1 MSGSRWMGVQRGLR
15 GGRDSRL
22 LPGYLLR
29 SSSNDTP
36 VLSTDVRLTLDGC
49 AERTARG
56 SVTHPHFSSQAIW
69 RRLSMATPR
78 RSAPCCTACGMSWT
92 FKLPF
97 ASKFKIYLAVNQV
110 SYASKFKIPKRNRP
124 TATRSVTQQAPPS
137 SPQPHTSGT
146 NTAVTPPCVPILE

>member
-110 SYASKFKIPKRNRP
+110 SYASTFKIYSVRSGFCLGTLAIFSAASAYP
-124 TATRSVTQQAPPS
+124 TDFHSCLTPS
-137 SPQPHTSGT
+137 GLPG
-146 NTAVTPPCVPILE
+146 V